1 MSTLKYWESLNEFT
15 KSVAGPTI
23 MRPELGVQDLDA
35 LLWFTDTFDYQSDCI
50 DECEISNLFH
60 EQLGHPF
67 RYLPR
72 QVLADMDSA
81 HDYIRKLI
89 YYALG
94 EGNLSMKLDFTIEQ
108 LSYDKPVFYSLA
120 DYGRWRESRKRRPS
134 LTRKRANGLWW
145 ILTLADEMESLSE
158 EFGTGHI
165 YSLLEY
171 PEGEESW
178 NHGKRILSGLARWNE
193 SRFPTAPRNVS

>member
-1 MSTLKYWESLNEFT
+1 MSTLKYWESLNEYT

-23 MRPELGVQDLDA
+23 MRPELSIRDLDA
-35 LLWFTDTFDYQSDCI
+35 LLWFTDAFDYQSDYT
-50 DECEISNLFH
+50 DGCEISNLFH
-60 EQLGHPF
+60 QELGHPF
-67 RYLPR
+67 RYLPH

-81 HDYIRKLI
+81 NGYIHKLI

-120 DYGRWRESRKRRPS
+120 DYGRWRESKKRRPS

-145 ILTLADEMESLSE
+145 MLALANEMESLSE
-158 EFGTGHI
+158 EFGTGPI

-171 PEGEESW
+171 PEGEEHW
-178 NHGKRILSGLARWNE
+178 DHGKRVLSGLAQWKE
-193 SRFPTAPRNVS
+193 SCVPTAPRNVS